1 MLIQN
6 ALSKEFKTNNNLG
19 PTFQPLTSIS
29 SMLIYNIKGN
39 VFVDA
44 KCNEMSHN
52 HSHWTLLIKIAHEI
66 IRKIAGRRKLYI
78 HV

>member
-6 ALSKEFKTNNNLG
+6 ALSKEFKTNNLG

-29 SMLIYNIKGN
+29 IMLIYNIKGK
-39 VFVDA
+39 VFVDT

-52 HSHWTLLIKIAHEI
+52 HSH
-66 IRKIAGRRKLYI
+66 
-78 HV
+78 